1 MVNTF
6 VDFGESNGHKCFPK
20 LGLMS
25 KDLARFD
32 EKKVFIFYFISNK
45 TIGQNSSN
53 PINIHKHPVGNIAKF
68 YCFSE

>member
-1 MVNTF
+1 MANTF

-32 EKKVFIFYFISNK
+32 EKKFSFFISSQIK
-45 TIGQNSSN
+45 RLAKIH
-53 PINIHKHPVGNIAKF
+53 PIR
-68 YCFSE
+68 